1 MTVLQDEDRQHDP
14 VQREEET
21 LEEDE
26 AEAVDQPCGSAT
38 SRLRSSNQHSGLSRI
53 GIYSFLQCFLLME

>member
-26 AEAVDQPCGSAT
+26 AEAVDQPCGFC
-38 SRLRSSNQHSGLSRI
+38 
-53 GIYSFLQCFLLME
+53 Y